1 MASTRFGGFAAIVFD
16 AYETLFDVD
25 ALQEVCATVVSDPEP
40 FVLMW
45 RAKQLEY
52 AILRTVIDQYSDWG
66 QITSEALDY
75 TISRFE
81 LVIDPDQ
88 RGRLM
93 RAWVQLPA
101 FPDVHDALARLD
113 HSGGR
118 IIILSNATQV
128 MLRPLIAQNGL
139 TEYIDDVLTSE
150 LVQVFKPNQFLYSM
164 ASERLMARPHEVLF
178 VTANGFD
185 VAGAKAASLS
195 VCWLNRRNLPLDPLG
210 YEPDF
215 RVHHLGELVDLL
227 LGGSDE
233 DEGDR

>member
-1 MASTRFGGFAAIVFD
+1 MTSTRFGGFAAIIFD

-25 ALQEVCATVVSDPEP
+25 ALQEVCATAVPDPEP
-40 FVLMW
+40 FVQMW

-75 TISRFE
+75 AITSFE
-81 LVIDPDQ
+81 LAIDPDE

-101 FPDVHDALARLD
+101 FPDVQEALARLD
-113 HSGGR
+113 QSGGR
-118 IIILSNATQV
+118 IIILSNATRG
-128 MLRPLIAQNGL
+128 MLRPLIARNGL
-139 TEYIDDVLTSE
+139 AEYIDDVLTSE
-150 LVQVFKPNQFLYSM
+150 LVQVFKPHQFLYSI
-164 ASERLMARPHEVLF
+164 AAERVMARPHEVLF
-178 VTANGFD
+178 VTTNGFD

-195 VCWLNRRNLPLDPLG
+195 VCWLNRRNMPLDPLG

-215 RVHHLGELVDLL
+215 RVHHLGDLVDLL
-227 LGGSDE
+227 VGGVGE
-233 DEGDR
+233 DEGDA